1 MNDQLNE
8 EQIHRL
14 RQQLENRFNDLWDE
28 IGAELKGSARER
40 FLQIAGEVHDL
51 EDQSVADLFADLN
64 LTIVD
69 KHVQETRDI
78 NSALIRIDKGTYDSC
93 DDCGGSIGYDR
104 LAAYP
109 TASRCV
115 RCQETYEKTHYEGS
129 HSRL

>member
-1 MNDQLNE
+1 MNDRLNE

-14 RQQLENRFNDLWDE
+14 REQLENRFNALWDE

-64 LTIVD
+64 LTVLD
-69 KHVQETRDI
+69 KHVQQTRDI
-78 NSALIRIDKGTYDSC
+78 NSALIRIDKGTYGIC
-93 DDCGGSIGYDR
+93 TDCGGSIDYER

-115 RCQETYEKTHYEGS
+115 RCQHAYEKTHLEGT
-129 HSRL
+129 HHKF